1 MNLIRLAAP
10 DAILGKSEVMARL
23 RMELDDDDAG
33 LDRLIAASTRKA
45 EQFTQRAFA
54 TQQWELR
61 LDAFPSCNAAI
72 KLPLPPCQSIQEIKY
87 IDADGVEQTLSD
99 YQLKKDSLCAHIF
112 PGFEKN
118 WPVTRGVVEAVK
130 IKFTC
135 GYGEATAIDDDIVMA
150 VLLLIAHYDMH
161 REAAIDINLMTL
173 PYGVESLLAPHVI
186 PSI

>member
-1 MNLIRLAAP
+1 MNLTRLVAP
-10 DAILGKSEVMARL
+10 VALLEKEEVIARL
-23 RMELDDDDAG
+23 RMDEDEDIG

-45 EQFTQRAFA
+45 EQFTQRAFV

-61 LDAFPSCNAAI
+61 LDAFPSCSGPI
-72 KLPLPPCQSIQEIKY
+72 KLPLPPCQSVQEIKY
-87 IDADGVEQTLSD
+87 IDSEGVEQSLTD
-99 YQLKKDSLCAHIF
+99 FQLRKDSLCAHIF
-112 PGFEKN
+112 PGFEQQ
-118 WPVTRGVVEAVK
+118 WPSTRAVVEAVK

-135 GYGEATAIDDDIVMA
+135 GYGAPEAVDDDLVMA

-161 REAAIDINLMTL
+161 REAALDINLMSI